1 MEKFDGVEHT
11 MIESITSM
19 YINDTKG
26 VTFNN
31 KTKYVQ
37 FYETNKL
44 NESRMQSEALA
55 RGLQRMV
62 PSQLLRLFTPYEFQ
76 KMVCGKETIDLDLLK
91 KHTIFGDKVNPSAK
105 HIQYF
110 WNVLSSFTQKDLYN
124 LPMHKED
131 CHRLI

>member
-1 MEKFDGVEHT
+1 MTKKILSLSVDPNVHFLYIFFYITGLQWKWKSSDGVEHT

-76 KMVCGKETIDLDLLK
+76 KMVCGKETIDLGKATPNPK
-91 KHTIFGDKVNPSAK
+91 KQKTIFLF
-105 HIQYF
+105 HFY
-110 WNVLSSFTQKDLYN
+110 
-124 LPMHKED
+124 
-131 CHRLI
+131 